1 MKTQHTILLAFVAS
15 FAGLSVFAQNA
26 GKAYQWDAPA
36 RAAKK
41 QNPVAVNAASLAR
54 GKTIYVKECA
64 ACHGASG
71 KGDGPQA
78 ATLTPKPRD
87 VSVREIQQQ
96 SDGSLF
102 WKFTTGKAPMPA
114 YDKFTEEDRWSVIN
128 YMRSLKK

>member
-1 MKTQHTILLAFVAS
+1 MKSLPFLITLAA
-15 FAGLSVFAQNA
+15 FAGLGVFAQNA
-26 GKAYQWDAPA
+26 GKPYQWDAPA

-41 QNPVAVNAASLAR
+41 QNPVAASAASLAR

-64 ACHGASG
+64 ACHGTSG

-87 VSVREIQQQ
+87 VSVPEIQKQ

-114 YDKFTEEDRWSVIN
+114 YDKLAEEDRWSLIN